1 MSMTQLVLPLNLFS
15 TLAMVGLIWFVQIV
29 HYPMLR
35 NVGDE
40 SFLDYIR
47 LHQRLTTWVVAPFML
62 IEAFTAVGLVYW
74 SPGNISATWWWT
86 GIALIFV
93 IWLSTAA
100 LQVPR
105 HGALVEHGFSMTQY
119 SSLLATNWIRTAAWT
134 ARGIL
139 MTTIV
144 CRLIPE

>member
-1 MSMTQLVLPLNLFS
+1 MSMTQLLLPLNLFA

-40 SFLDYIR
+40 AFFDYIR

-74 SPGNISATWWWT
+74 HPGSISATWWWA

-93 IWLSTAA
+93 IWVSTAA
-100 LQVPR
+100 LQVPC
-105 HGALVEHGFSMTQY
+105 HGALVDKGFSMSQH
-119 SSLLATNWIRTAAWT
+119 SSLVATNWIRTAAWT

-144 CRLIPE
+144 CRLIPG